1 MNSGKNK
8 VECDSK
14 EHLNRNSMIFVSL
27 SFIHIY
33 WSKCS

>member
-14 EHLNRNSMIFVSL
+14 EHLNGNSMIFVFFTYIL
-27 SFIHIY
+27 E
-33 WSKCS
+33 